1 MFRRTDLKTYAHV
14 CVPIVNVNS
23 VCLTHLHTDD
33 HSCVE
38 LSLIDDKEGTDYIN
52 ASWID
57 VSTDLIIPL
66 VNFND
71 AMYFSEFQK
80 DKSIHCFTR

>member
-1 MFRRTDLKTYAHV
+1 MTTRVF
-14 CVPIVNVNS
+14 
-23 VCLTHLHTDD
+23 
-33 HSCVE
+33 E

-57 VSTDLIIPL
+57 VSTDLIITL
-66 VNFND
+66 FYD
-71 AMYFSEFQK
+71 AMYSAEFQK

>member
-1 MFRRTDLKTYAHV
+1 MFQRTDLKTYAHV
-14 CVPIVNVNS
+14 CVSIVNVNS
-23 VCLTHLHTDD
+23 VYLARLHTDD

-57 VSTDLIIPL
+57 VSTDLNVTL
-66 VNFND
+66 FYD
-71 AMYFSEFQK
+71 AMYSAEFQK